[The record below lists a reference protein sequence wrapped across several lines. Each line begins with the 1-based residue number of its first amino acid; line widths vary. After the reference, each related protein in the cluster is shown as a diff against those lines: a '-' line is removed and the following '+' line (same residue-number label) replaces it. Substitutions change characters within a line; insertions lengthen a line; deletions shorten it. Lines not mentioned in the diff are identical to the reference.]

1 MPELTEAVAMPGDWY
16 PEDRFQRIFQVKRGM
31 PVPKS
36 YQAGRTRKL
45 TQEIPADGFWIRFQE
60 AVMQAVHVLNTV
72 TVPMGLQLGTD
83 SGKHSGEGSGVAG
96 SFSPFVPIDCLCNLK
111 P

>member
-1 MPELTEAVAMPGDWY
+1 
-16 PEDRFQRIFQVKRGM
+16 
-31 PVPKS
+31 
-36 YQAGRTRKL
+36 
-45 TQEIPADGFWIRFQE
+45 
-60 AVMQAVHVLNTV
+60 MQAVHVLNTV